1 MAVIESNPLAARPSM
16 RRVSSVLAV
25 LGRVTANPAGLL
37 SLVLILVLV
46 ICALFA
52 RWIAPYDPI
61 KIAPRIKLQGP
72 SIDHWLGTDQIGRD
86 VLSRIVYGT
95 ATAMKVAL
103 SGTGG
108 ALIVGAFL
116 GIVAG
121 LGARMLDNVLI
132 LLCDAMKSLPMIL
145 FALALVTI
153 YGPSLATLVAVI
165 VFSMAPG
172 YFRVVR
178 SQVLVLRRTDF
189 VTAAQAMGASPL
201 RVAVMHLIP
210 NLVGPIIVLIA
221 MDIPAVIGIESGL
234 SFLGQGVQPPDPSWG
249 TMLSDGY
256 SFIRQAPHL
265 AVAAGLPIIVA
276 TVAFTF
282 FGEALRDALDPKST
296 RRRG

>member
-1 MAVIESNPLAARPSM
+1 MAIIESTSLRSRAPIRGLSSVFAVLA
-16 RRVSSVLAV
+16 RVS
-25 LGRVTANPAGLL
+25 ANPAGMI
-37 SLVLILVLV
+37 SLVLILIVA

-52 RWIAPYDPI
+52 PWIAPYDPI

-72 SIDHWLGTDQIGRD
+72 SFDHWLGTDQIGRD
-86 VLSRIVYGT
+86 VLSRIIYGT

-189 VTAAQAMGASPL
+189 VTAAQAMGASQL

-265 AVAAGLPIIVA
+265 AIAAGLPIIVA